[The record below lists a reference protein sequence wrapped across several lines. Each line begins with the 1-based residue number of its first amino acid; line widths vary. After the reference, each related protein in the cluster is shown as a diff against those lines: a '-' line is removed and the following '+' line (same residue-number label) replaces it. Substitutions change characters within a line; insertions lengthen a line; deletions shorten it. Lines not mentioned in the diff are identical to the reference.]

1 MSSDIKKLDAELQDL
16 KKQLNLLFDEVQTL
30 KENYQSLGY
39 NSDDNLITK
48 REKEEVDK
56 IRSAIKKGDF
66 SNLTELD

>member
-48 REKEEVDK
+48 EEKEEVDK